1 MSLKMVIIIINSN
14 IHIMSTRLVVPVPVT
29 MTATTATTATTA
41 MNGGMSGSAG
51 MAIFPGRMEAE
62 V

>member
-1 MSLKMVIIIINSN
+1 MLMKMVIIITN
-14 IHIMSTRLVVPVPVT
+14 IDIVSTSLAVPVI
-29 MTATTATTATTA
+29 MTATTATTA